1 MKGVNEMSAIVPV
14 LIIVIT
20 LASGWCN
27 GIDMPSCFAEGV
39 KKALRVF
46 ISIFPNIL
54 IMLTTISVF
63 RAVGG
68 LVMLSEVASPLLDLF
83 GLPPE
88 TAQIIFLRPFSGS
101 GALSLGADI
110 MAQEGVDSE
119 VGKIAAVMLG
129 ASETS
134 IYTIGVYSGAVG
146 MKKTGRIIVCAL
158 IADLAAFVSAVW
170 CVRLIA

>member
-1 MKGVNEMSAIVPV
+1 MSAAVPV
-14 LIIVIT
+14 MIIVIT
-20 LASGWCN
+20 LATGWRKD
-27 GIDMPSCFAEGV
+27 IDMPSCFAEGV
-39 KKALRVF
+39 RKALRVF
-46 ISIFPNIL
+46 IAIFPNIL

-68 LVMLSEVASPLLDLF
+68 IVILSDVASPLLDLF
-83 GLPPE
+83 GLPAE

-101 GALSLGADI
+101 GALALGSDI
-110 MAQEGVDSE
+110 MAQSGVDSE

-146 MKKTGRIIVCAL
+146 IRKTGRLIVCAL
-158 IADLAAFVSAVW
+158 IADLAAFISAVW
-170 CVRLIA
+170 CVRILG